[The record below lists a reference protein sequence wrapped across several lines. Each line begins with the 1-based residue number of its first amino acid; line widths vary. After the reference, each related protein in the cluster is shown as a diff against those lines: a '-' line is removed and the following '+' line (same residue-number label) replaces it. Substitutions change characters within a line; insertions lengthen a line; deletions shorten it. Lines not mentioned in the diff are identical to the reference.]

1 MEYAYYTADV
11 FTNTIFQG
19 AQIAVLPHALE
30 LDNSRMQLI
39 ARELNLTATV
49 FVFPS
54 EEQTNTFRMR
64 IFSPLAEIQF
74 AGHPIIATAHVLA
87 SIGDIDLSQRH
98 NPIVLVQNTGPIDA
112 SITQE
117 NGQPVF
123 VQFTTKNSPVVDR
136 FVPTEQELADFLSIE
151 PADID
156 TKKFTARM
164 ASCGF
169 PYLIVP
175 VKTYAAVRKARFKFS
190 AWSESIA
197 PSIAAQEIF
206 LFTGQTPGRTTDFHG
221 RLLGP
226 NIGVNEDPPIGSVM
240 PAFTGYLC
248 SHEHIRKGTY
258 IFSIDRGD
266 EKGRRSV
273 LNLEMDNKQKAELTI
288 RVGGGAVMVSE
299 GKMRVPDLNSSPD

>member
-19 AQIAVLPHALE
+19 AQIAVFPYAEE
-30 LDNSRMQLI
+30 LDSSRMQLI
-39 ARELNLTATV
+39 ACELNLTATV
-49 FVFPS
+49 FVSAADDQP
-54 EEQTNTFRMR
+54 NHFRMR

-87 SIGDIDLSQRH
+87 SIGDIDLPQQH

-112 SITQE
+112 SVTQE
-117 NGQPVF
+117 NGRPVF
-123 VQFTTKNSPVVDR
+123 VQFTTTNSPVVDR
-136 FVPTEQELADFLSIE
+136 FVPTEQELAGFLSIE
-151 PADID
+151 AADID

-206 LFTGQTPGRTTDFHG
+206 LFSGQTPGRTTDFHG

-288 RVGGGAVMVSE
+288 RVGGEAVMVSE
-299 GKMRVPDLNSSPD
+299 GKMRVPDSNASPS